1 MKKFTQGIALV
12 AVTTLFVSAFTTNHW
27 DQHTPAATV
36 DGQVAQVVI
45 TGKRMTALE
54 KAQYDVEMLSQ
65 KTSPAA
71 AGQSDS
77 YRVAVK

>member
-1 MKKFTQGIALV
+1 MKKFTQGVALV

-27 DQHTPAATV
+27 DKNTTAATA
-36 DGQVAQVVI
+36 DSPVAQVVI

-71 AGQSDS
+71 AGQPDN